1 MTVDQN
7 KIQFMTNSG
16 RNEKEAFLAKAESLL
31 SKGLYQTAQDLAL
44 EQLSRFPD
52 DAEARVIVCHAWT
65 RMGKLDNVK
74 KMLRE
79 VDEAILGLSGIY
91 ARMGDICRQA
101 GLNRE
106 AESFYRRYAAINPE
120 TPAAREIT
128 GKLASL
134 LSSGEEATPPPEE
147 DEGGESSPS
156 SLQTVTLAELYI
168 RQGHTDL
175 ALAVLEEVIKKDQTN
190 HRAKAMLRQ
199 LRTEASLKTEK
210 PSSGKADAVLREL
223 TRWLNN
229 ISRLNNYAA

>member
-1 MTVDQN
+1 MTD
-7 KIQFMTNSG
+7 SG
-16 RNEKEAFLAKAESLL
+16 RSEKEAFIAKAESFL

-44 EQLSRFPD
+44 DRLSRFPD

-106 AESFYRRYAAINPE
+106 AESFYRRFAAINPE
-120 TPAAREIT
+120 TPAAKET
-128 GKLASL
+128 AEKLDSL
-134 LSSGEEATPPPEE
+134 LSSREEAISLPEE
-147 DEGGESSPS
+147 DESGERTPS
-156 SLQTVTLAELYI
+156 GLQTVTMAELYA
-168 RQGHTDL
+168 RQGHPDL
-175 ALAVLEEVIKKDQTN
+175 ALAVLEEVIKKDQAN
-190 HRAKAMLRQ
+190 HRAKAMLRE
-199 LRTEASLKTEK
+199 LRAAAVMKTEK
-210 PSSGKADAVLREL
+210 PASGKAGAMLREL

-229 ISRLNNYAA
+229 VNRLKDYAA